1 MPFAGSGESLVGVL
15 MYFLAYRGAPD
26 AARDWEARCRA
37 AARARGAALHAKTF
51 AMRDGAALLIGWI
64 RRQPVDLDAAIRC
77 AGPRLDADTLTG
89 GGRIAADL
97 DSGAVTLSAATTSPE
112 QIHYAVRD
120 GALLAANDGRLLL
133 RTLGMELDPAAV
145 FAILQ
150 CGAIPAPLSIARGVR
165 KVPPG
170 QTVTVDGAGR
180 ESTAPHTWRAEGG
193 TIGAAAAEGEIR
205 ARLTDALPRPGA
217 GPVTLFFSG
226 GVDSGVLADQLKRSG
241 HRDVTLL
248 NYAFDAGDPES
259 AVAEEMAGHIGFP
272 FVRILPEAHAIEHVL
287 ERVGAEYSYPFGD
300 VSTLPTNTMIHAALG
315 RVGRGGQLVEG
326 TGADGIMG
334 LGSNLAIW
342 RRFDAAPGAV
352 KQLGALAYRG
362 LGMWRSGGAVRK
374 VLWVLRT
381 LAQMPLVDAAVLSQ
395 NALEGIAYR
404 IPDGERRRIAEAVAQ
419 SYAAP
424 VAGHDVAARASLTDL
439 MHTCS
444 GIFAAKSFDPLRAAG
459 LRVTYPFLAPRLAEL
474 AALLAPDCVYR
485 DGVDKP
491 VLKAM
496 LRQAVP
502 ARLVDR
508 PKHGFEPPMARYLR
522 MPAFRAYLE
531 DAVLSPGNAVLD
543 HVDKAATRRM
553 IDYSGRHAMTNREVH
568 NYLWALT
575 FLTAWVAAQKAA

>member
-1 MPFAGSGESLVGVL
+1 

-26 AARDWEARCRA
+26 AARDWEAGCRRTA
-37 AARARGAALHAKTF
+37 AERGAALHATTF
-51 AMRDGAALLIGWI
+51 ALRDGAALLLGWI
-64 RRQPVDLDAAIRC
+64 GRQPVDLDTAIRRDG
-77 AGPRLDADTLTG
+77 ARLAAATLPG
-89 GGRIAADL
+89 GGRIEADL
-97 DSGAVTLSAATTSPE
+97 ESGAVTLSAAATSPE
-112 QIHYAVRD
+112 QIHYAVH
-120 GALLAANDGRLLL
+120 GGTLLAANDGRLLL
-133 RTLGMELDPAAV
+133 RTLGLELDPAAV
-145 FAILQ
+145 LAILQ
-150 CGAIPAPLSIARGVR
+150 FGAIPAPLSISRGVR

-170 QTVTVDGAGR
+170 QSVTVDGGGAER
-180 ESTAPHTWRAEGG
+180 TAPHAWRSDGA

-205 ARLTDALPRPGA
+205 TRLTDALPRPGA

-241 HRDVTLL
+241 HTDVTLL
-248 NYAFDAGDPES
+248 NYAFDADDPES
-259 AVAEEMAGHIGFP
+259 AVAEEMAGHFGFP
-272 FVRILPEAHAIEHVL
+272 FVRIRPEAHAIEHVL
-287 ERVGAEYSYPFGD
+287 ERIGAEYSYPFGD

-315 RVGRGGQLVEG
+315 RIARGSRLVEG

-362 LGMWRSGGAVRK
+362 LGLWRSGGTLRK

-381 LAQMPLVDAAVLSQ
+381 LSQRPLVDAAVLAQ

-404 IPDGERRRIAEAVAQ
+404 IPDGERQRIAEAVAQ

-459 LRVTYPFLAPRLAEL
+459 LAVTYPFLAPRLTEL

-496 LRQAVP
+496 LRQTVP

-522 MPAFRAYLE
+522 MPAFRAYLN

-553 IDYSGRHAMTNREVH
+553 ID
-568 NYLWALT
+568 
-575 FLTAWVAAQKAA
+575 

>member
-1 MPFAGSGESLVGVL
+1 

-26 AARDWEARCRA
+26 AARDWEARGRA

-51 AMRDGAALLIGWI
+51 AMRDGAALLLGWI
-64 RRQPVDLDAAIRC
+64 RARPVDLDAAIRQDG
-77 AGPRLDADTLTG
+77 ARLEADTLPG

-97 DSGAVTLSAATTSPE
+97 DSGAVTLSAAATSPE
-112 QIHYAVRD
+112 QIHYAVRG

-133 RTLGMELDPAAV
+133 RSLGMGLDPAAV

-150 CGAIPAPLSIARGVR
+150 LGAIPAPLSIARGVR

-180 ESTAPHTWRAEGG
+180 ESTMPYAWETEGA
-193 TIGAAAAEGEIR
+193 TIGAVAAEGEIR
-205 ARLTDALPRPGA
+205 ARLADALPRPGA

-241 HRDVTLL
+241 HEDVTLL
-248 NYAFDAGDPES
+248 NYAFDADDPES

-315 RVGRGGQLVEG
+315 RVARDSQLVEG

-352 KQLGALAYRG
+352 KQLGALAYRTF
-362 LGMWRSGGAVRK
+362 GMWRSGGTPRK

-404 IPDGERRRIAEAVAQ
+404 IPESERRRITEAVAQ

-459 LRVTYPFLAPRLAEL
+459 LPVTYPFLAPRLTEL

-485 DGVDKP
+485 NGVDKP

-496 LRQAVP
+496 LRQSVP

-522 MPAFRAYLE
+522 MPAFRAYLN
-531 DAVLSPGNAVLD
+531 DVVLSPGNAVLD

-575 FLTAWVAAQKAA
+575 FLTAWVAAQKDRI